1 MEPVD
6 KDTILP
12 GHGPPINTGTHR
24 GAEIIFIR
32 KNYKQKVARHM
43 WHQATVDTAI
53 VDTLWE
59 GSRSPT
65 HYDLLLSIGQKEMF
79 VQL

>member
-1 MEPVD
+1 MEPVA

-12 GHGPPINTGTHR
+12 GHGPPI
-24 GAEIIFIR
+24 
-32 KNYKQKVARHM
+32 KQVPTVEQKSYLLGKTTSGKVAGHM

-65 HYDLLLSIGQKEMF
+65 HYDLLLSTGQKEMF